1 MIDNATQLDA
11 EELLHF
17 AIRASQ
23 NKQNEK
29 AILYLKHALTQD
41 PDNAKLH
48 YFLGAQ
54 HAEIGMYDRAVE
66 EMAKAVDIDPGLET
80 AHFQLGLL
88 HATSARIA
96 EAEQAW
102 QPLDQLGETHPL
114 YLFKAGLLHLTR
126 NEFDQATDL
135 LTRGIELNQANPDLN
150 RDMLRILN
158 DIQKVSQ
165 AAASNPENEKSA
177 IDRNTDKDA
186 TDISEK
192 ATGGNHIFLSKYSK
206 DDEDD
211 EKKH

>member
-41 PDNAKLH
+41 PDNARLH

-102 QPLDQLGETHPL
+102 KPLDQLGEEHPL
-114 YLFKAGLLHLTR
+114 YLFKTGLLHLTR
-126 NEFDQATDL
+126 NEFDQATTL

-158 DIQKVSQ
+158 DIQKVSP
-165 AAASNPENEKSA
+165 AAANPENEKPA
-177 IDRNTDKDA
+177 TDRNTDKDA
-186 TDISEK
+186 ADISEK